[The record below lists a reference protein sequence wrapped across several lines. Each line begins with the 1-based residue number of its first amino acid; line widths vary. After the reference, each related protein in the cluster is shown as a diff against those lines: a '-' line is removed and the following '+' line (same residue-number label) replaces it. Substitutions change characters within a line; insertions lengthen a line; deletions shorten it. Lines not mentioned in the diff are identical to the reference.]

1 VLLEP
6 YSVLDL
12 TGPLGY
18 LAGKVLADL
27 GAHVVKVEPPGGD
40 PARRWLPQRRNGEDS
55 VGTYWLATNAGKR
68 GLILDLERDE
78 DRSTLRD
85 LARSADFLLESFP
98 PGTLE
103 KRGLGYETLQRDN
116 RGLIDVSITPFGQHG
131 PYRDYQ
137 AFDLEL
143 MALGGAMSLAGEEG
157 GEPMRVT
164 VPQAPMWVG
173 AEAAVGALT
182 ALAYR
187 TRTGHGQRVDVSAQ
201 AAVMSALAHAP
212 AFWDLSGINPQRAG
226 IHITGRSV
234 TGARMRVFWPCQDGW
249 INFIIYGGTAGRR
262 TNQQLVAWMDAKGMA
277 PAWMKE
283 FDWSRFSV
291 PTLAQEEID
300 RLEAPIAAFLATLTK
315 QEFLEGAVA
324 REMLGYPVSTVA
336 DIASDRQLAARGF
349 WQDLP
354 DSSGSSLRHPGG
366 FAVVGG
372 RRLALRGPAP
382 RLHEQEEPE
391 PTGGRR
397 DL

>member
-1 VLLEP
+1 V
-6 YSVLDL
+6 S
-12 TGPLGY
+12 
-18 LAGKVLADL
+18 
-27 GAHVVKVEPPGGD
+27 
-40 PARRWLPQRRNGEDS
+40 
-55 VGTYWLATNAGKR
+55 TYWLATNAGKR
-68 GLILDLERDE
+68 GLVLDLEDADGR
-78 DRSTLRD
+78 RALRD
-85 LARSADFLLESFP
+85 LAHRADFLLESSP

-103 KRGLGYETLQRDN
+103 GWGLGYETLQRDN
-116 RGLIDVSITPFGQHG
+116 RRLIHVSITPFGQEG

-143 MALGGAMSLAGEEG
+143 MALGGAMSLAGEED

-173 AEAAVGALT
+173 AEAAMGALT
-182 ALAYR
+182 ALVYR

-212 AFWDLSGINPQRAG
+212 AFWDLSGINPKRAG

-234 TGARMRVFWPCQDGW
+234 TGARMRVFWPCRDGW
-249 INFIIYGGTAGRR
+249 INFIIYGGAAGRR
-262 TNQQLVAWMDAKGMA
+262 TNQQLVAWMDARGMA
-277 PAWMKE
+277 PGWLKE
-283 FDWSRFSV
+283 LDWSGLSV
-291 PTLAQEEID
+291 PALTQEEID

-336 DIASDRQLAARGF
+336 DIASDRQLTARGF
-349 WQDLP
+349 WQDVA
-354 DSSGSSLRHPGG
+354 DSTGAKLRHPGG
-366 FAVVGG
+366 FAVVDA

-391 PTGGRR
+391 PTARRR

>member
-1 VLLEP
+1 MFLEP

-18 LAGKVLADL
+18 LTGKVLADL

-40 PARRWLPQRRNGEDS
+40 PARRWLPQRRTADGA
-55 VGTYWLATNAGKR
+55 VGVYWLATNAGKR
-68 GLILDLERDE
+68 GLVLDLESDE
-78 DRSTLRD
+78 DRRTLRD

-103 KRGLGYETLQRDN
+103 RWGLDYDTLRGDN
-116 RGLIDVSITPFGQHG
+116 AGLIFVSITPFGQQG

-173 AEAAVGALT
+173 AEAAMGALT
-182 ALAYR
+182 ALVYR
-187 TRTGHGQRVDVSAQ
+187 TRRGFGQRVDVSAQ

-212 AFWDLSGINPQRAG
+212 AFWDLSRINPQRAG

-234 TGARMRVFWPCQDGW
+234 TGARMRVFWPCRDGW

-262 TNQQLVAWMDAKGMA
+262 TNQQLVAWMDSTGMA
-277 PAWMKE
+277 PAWLKE

-315 QEFLEGAVA
+315 QEFLEGAVS

-336 DIASDRQLAARGF
+336 DISADRQLAARGF
-349 WQDLP
+349 WQDLA
-354 DSSGSSLRHPGG
+354 DSTGARLRHPGG
-366 FAVVGG
+366 FAVVNG
-372 RRLALRGPAP
+372 RRLSLRGPAP

>member
-1 VLLEP
+1 MLLEP

-18 LAGKVLADL
+18 LTGKILVDL
-27 GAHVVKVEPPGGD
+27 GADVVKVEPPGGD
-40 PARRWLPQRRNGEDS
+40 EARRWLPQRRTADGA

-68 GLILDLERDE
+68 GLVLDLEHEEGRGA
-78 DRSTLRD
+78 LRD
-85 LARSADFLLESFP
+85 LARRADFLLESFR

-103 KRGLGYETLQRDN
+103 RWGLGDEVLQREN
-116 RGLIDVSITPFGQHG
+116 RRLIHVSITPFGQQG

-173 AEAAVGALT
+173 AEAAMGALT
-182 ALAYR
+182 ALVYR

-234 TGARMRVFWPCQDGW
+234 TGARMRVFWPCRDGW

-277 PAWMKE
+277 PAWLKE
-283 FDWSRFSV
+283 LDWTGFSV
-291 PTLAQEEID
+291 PTLTQAEVD

-336 DIASDRQLAARGF
+336 DISSDRQLAARGF
-349 WQDLP
+349 WQDVT
-354 DSSGSSLRHPGG
+354 DSSGAALRHPGG
-366 FAVVGG
+366 FAVVDG

-391 PTGGRR
+391 TTAGRR

>member
-1 VLLEP
+1 VLLQP

-18 LAGKVLADL
+18 LTGKILADL

-40 PARRWLPQRRNGEDS
+40 PARRWLPQRRTVDGA
-55 VGTYWLATNAGKR
+55 VGVYWLATNAGKR
-68 GLILDLERDE
+68 GLVLDLESDE
-78 DRSTLRD
+78 DRRTLRD

-103 KRGLGYETLQRDN
+103 RWGLGYDTLHAAN
-116 RGLIDVSITPFGQHG
+116 AGLIFVSITPFGQEG

-173 AEAAVGALT
+173 AEAAMGALT
-182 ALAYR
+182 ALVYR
-187 TRTGHGQRVDVSAQ
+187 TRTGWGQRVDVSAQ
-201 AAVMSALAHAP
+201 AAVTSALAHAP
-212 AFWDLSGINPQRAG
+212 AFWDLSRINPQRAG

-234 TGARMRVFWPCQDGW
+234 TGARMRVFWPCRDGW

-262 TNQQLVAWMDAKGMA
+262 TNQQLVAWMESNGMA
-277 PAWMKE
+277 PAWLKE

-315 QEFLEGAVA
+315 QEFLEGAVS
-324 REMLGYPVSTVA
+324 REILGYPVSTMA
-336 DIASDRQLAARGF
+336 DISADRQLAARGF
-349 WQDLP
+349 WQELT
-354 DSSGSSLRHPGG
+354 DSTGARLRHPGG
-366 FAVVGG
+366 FAVVNG
-372 RRLALRGPAP
+372 RRLSLRGPAP
-382 RLHEQEEPE
+382 RRHEQEEPE

>member
-1 VLLEP
+1 MLLEP

-18 LAGKVLADL
+18 LTGKVLADL

-40 PARRWLPQRRNGEDS
+40 PTRRWLPQRRTADGA
-55 VGTYWLATNAGKR
+55 VGVYWLATNAGKR
-68 GLILDLERDE
+68 GLVLDLESDE
-78 DRSTLRD
+78 DRRTLRD

-103 KRGLGYETLQRDN
+103 RWGLGYDTLHGDN
-116 RGLIDVSITPFGQHG
+116 AGLIFVSITPFGQHG

-173 AEAAVGALT
+173 AEAAMGALT
-182 ALAYR
+182 ALVYR
-187 TRTGHGQRVDVSAQ
+187 TRTGWGQRVDVSGQ

-212 AFWDLSGINPQRAG
+212 AFWDLSHINPQRAG

-234 TGARMRVFWPCQDGW
+234 TGARMRVFWPCRDGW

-277 PAWMKE
+277 PPWLKE
-283 FDWSRFSV
+283 LEWSRFSV

-315 QEFLEGAVA
+315 QEFLEGAVS

-336 DIASDRQLAARGF
+336 DISADRQLAARGF
-349 WQDLP
+349 WQELA
-354 DSSGSSLRHPGG
+354 DSTGAGLRHPGG
-366 FAVVGG
+366 FAVVNG
-372 RRLALRGPAP
+372 RRLSLRGPAP